1 MEVKGSASGS
11 SNRHPL
17 IGQLRPIFQELET
30 TTPQT
35 LPSTILKLE
44 YVIEEEKDALFH
56 RNSVKSYTANARVF
70 PNWLNAQLRHLFESP
85 QTQMTGVQVLRALLP
100 VEYVE
105 LNEMTKLFS
114 ELLVRCVLDTSD
126 YQTGLAAGEVWGLLL
141 NNGSSVVEGI
151 INNCLQFSL
160 ALLMRG
166 GHDEAFLHESS
177 DTRRGAGGPSP
188 MSPLSDATRRG
199 DDGNG
204 GSSADEE
211 LFPHATKLA
220 GCIFIQQL
228 VRRVPSTIAPHV
240 NNILECLRRAV
251 LDTNNLVRVS
261 AADALFH
268 TLTISYRSTDPS
280 FYSKWQNTFLEDAE
294 RSITYGSDII
304 LHGCFLAFNAV
315 LSATATREADG
326 RSVGFSSQGRKHI
339 LQLWVFVNSNLVQT
353 SHNTDVRKEILN
365 SLPLLAQYDSA
376 TFKEISVKEVRAL
389 AAVAFGETDGPDE
402 RATVFRVFAQLFTV
416 LPSLVVPLLDYMMKY
431 IEASLIPRPN
441 RDRCPEAVTCFATLS
456 GVEPNAVRPFLRHL
470 LGPLFAGTVTE
481 HFARDVAKICTAF
494 PELRS
499 TCLSKVLDATKEQ
512 LSRMRNCPRHTRVT
526 SETDHSAIVRNLNSL
541 GSLDFTGYSTL
552 QFLCDAVIR
561 YVSDPHEEVR
571 RSAID
576 LCFKLALSGCTQSPC
591 ERTDVGV
598 VVHRGREHMGLIN
611 TVIKKLVGAAVADT
625 ESDIRLYTLEHLTR
639 EYDYTLALQEIC
651 TALFPALHDHHQNR
665 IAAVRLLGRLSSR
678 NPSCILPMLRRVMV
692 QCVADI
698 RLFQVPKRQ
707 EQAAAV
713 LSAVV
718 EAAPAMVRPYISSLL
733 QDCVQRL
740 QEDNQQVPVLTALL
754 SLVGKLARYAEGD
767 DVAVVA
773 AIRPCVIRHILDSSS
788 IQKKLEAIRALGDII
803 RTTKD
808 VDVYETNPELLRV
821 LLSALHGGFKETWP
835 VRLDVLKLMGI
846 IGAVDPVRA
855 KEITR
860 HLRDNGLSSG
870 AATTP
875 TSSLQLLTSRSEE
888 AIVQNVVR
896 NVLGVLQ
903 LPSLSDDQ
911 CLCAVQVI
919 ANTLSLKEASNGCLT
934 PMYREIIQT
943 VLQQITL
950 QAKIRENL
958 LGVMTRI
965 VYLYG
970 QYIRPY
976 LDDLITTCIG
986 FIVSAE
992 RGVLVEVLCLLSEL
1006 RRSLREEFRPSLS
1019 LVLPPLIQ
1027 TVQADAAHAGE
1038 PVFAFLVEMGHLL
1051 DDYLHN
1057 AVPCVCEVAGNPAYP
1072 VPCRAAAVDA
1082 IRHFAR
1088 RLPRLVFHASRCVHC
1103 LCRVLKEMEG
1113 VPLDVVVP
1121 QQPGGAG
1128 SNGRL
1133 GSPSYPATTVAT
1145 VAGPAPSTTVDSG
1158 STSAAAA
1165 ADARTFVAVTLDA
1178 VRNVARNLGSDFEK
1192 YTPMVFPLLDAYGE
1206 DGKDVK
1212 SFVLSTLRSGGR
1224 VVAPEHSQAEDE
1236 AAAARYRVNTQQLAQ
1251 RRKTALADNFAQ
1263 LRSILVARDRETE
1276 EEWNSWLK
1284 QLAVELLRSS
1294 PSNAH
1299 GFAFALAQLHEPF
1312 ARHMLHSAFA
1322 VCYAEM
1328 EPRTKETVR
1337 SLLGVVLRSEHVP
1350 SEVLQELLNLSEYM
1364 ERLEMRFNPKEGSH
1378 STYAG
1383 LLFDLKTLMG
1393 SSERCNLYAKALHY
1407 VEIQFYEATYE
1418 YERSVMRGQAHPL
1431 LAEDWAKLL
1440 QWCEKSIYLCNLLGL
1455 RESAEG
1461 MLKYIQ
1467 HNFSFLTGKPP
1478 SELPRM
1484 MDAQLFEK
1492 LQWWSQSLRA
1502 YEKGLQAEPNKF
1514 SNMAGLMRS
1523 LDNLGDFGRLLES
1536 WKLFFPRITRKEAAE
1551 LAPYGAHA
1559 AWLLR
1564 RWDDMETITAYMTD
1578 DGYVGTTAVFY
1589 RAVLATHKRQFHG
1602 AVPIIQNCRK
1612 RLDST
1617 LSALVAE
1624 SYDRAYGLFVGIQ
1637 QLSELEEFAFVAD
1650 NPQGLNHWQ
1659 ELWEKRLAAMAYE
1672 GWPGTLADHT
1682 LVIPPSQE
1690 LDMWLRFVTLS
1701 RVHGRER
1708 TSRDILFDLLGER
1721 TIGAALEQDRLP
1733 QPTIALAAFQHV
1745 YEMQEREKAVE
1756 MLDTYLKKMEKAEAA
1771 VGATPAT
1778 AAPTASTILAT
1789 NSTNTAPAAHP
1800 GSSNSSSSS
1809 SQASLAMCH
1818 SKLASW
1824 LFTLAK
1830 KKHSLDTD
1838 YRNYIRHHL
1847 EQATSLD
1854 STNGSIWHTWARF
1867 NHDLVSHRSRGGTTT
1882 AAAAEL
1888 RREEHVNHIVAAM
1901 DGYLRSVC
1909 FSQELE
1915 DVLGFLSLW
1924 FNHASLPQVQSN
1936 AALHAQLL
1944 QVSPTVWLKV
1954 IPQIIARLHSRDS
1967 VVSESVFHLLTIV
1980 AKAHPQALL
1989 YSLNVTLNSSVQ
2001 GPDNNATEQLE
2012 RKQAAQ
2018 RLLGRI
2024 KEMHQQGRAMVRD
2037 AALVCQELVR
2047 CAVLWTELWF
2057 DELERAWFQWGRD
2070 KNAHNVFQSLQPLL
2084 EQLSHPDTL
2093 AESHFVAE
2101 FGELLSGACEYV
2113 EKAASTGNNVYME
2126 EAWNRFKT
2134 AVKRMDDQISGMT
2147 SLALQLV
2154 SPRLTQSGK
2163 DLSLVV
2169 PGQYSESGVYPCI
2182 ASFQNTLKVMN
2193 SKQHPRR
2200 LYVNGTDGVLYK
2212 FLLKGHEDL
2221 RLDERVMQLLAF
2233 VNTLLEKHSA
2243 IQRRD
2248 CMIQV
2253 FSVTPLSENA
2263 GLVGWVDNCDTLHQL
2278 IKDYRVHSKYLSIEV
2293 NLMLSFNVDLDRLQ
2307 VIQHVEPFE
2316 FALEQTEG
2324 TDLANSLWMR
2334 APSAESWLDR
2344 RTTYV
2349 CSLATMSMV
2358 GHILGLGDR
2367 HPSNL
2372 MVHSFSGRV
2381 VHIDFGDCFDVAQNR
2396 SAFPEKVPFRLTRML
2411 VKAMEMGGIDGL
2423 FRHGCITVMG
2433 VLREEGSSILALL
2446 EAFVHDPLVSWWRD
2460 ESEDGATATVT
2471 TSVAPSSSMVSADT
2485 AVPAGGHFS
2494 QRAAYAAI
2502 GESFHKSR
2510 NAFASRTPM
2519 SRPFVSRG
2527 GGGGGGRSLRAPQ
2540 ASAASSVPA
2549 AAQASTSVKSSAMVS
2564 NISANQSSEAKR
2576 VVSRIREKLEGRE
2589 FANRRATLGGTT
2601 HTTAGLD
2608 ASKVDGLE
2616 EDLLSVAESDV
2627 VVPVGNAD
2635 DGLSVQ
2641 AQVSRLILEAT
2652 SNENLCVHFQG
2663 WCPFW

>member
-1 MEVKGSASGS
+1 MMMDIKGGVGSSSSGGSGGDASGG
-11 SNRHPL
+11 RHPL
-17 IGQLRPIFQELET
+17 IGQLRPIFHELAAS
-30 TTPQT
+30 TPQT
-35 LPSTILKLE
+35 LPSIILKLE

-56 RNSVKSYTANARVF
+56 RNSIKTYTANARIF
-70 PNWLNAQLRHLFESP
+70 PNWLNEQLRYLFERP
-85 QTQMTGVQVLRALLP
+85 QTHMAGVQVLRALLS

-114 ELLVRCVLDTSD
+114 ELLVRCVLETKD
-126 YQTGLAAGEVWGLLL
+126 YKTGMQAGEVWGLLL

-160 ALLMRG
+160 ALLTRS
-166 GHDEAFLHESS
+166 GHDEAFLNEDASVYGSRGVLDRVSASPAVEAAQQS
-177 DTRRGAGGPSP
+177 DGGA
-188 MSPLSDATRRG
+188 LI
-199 DDGNG
+199 
-204 GSSADEE
+204 EE
-211 LFPHATKLA
+211 GLFPDATKLS
-220 GCIFIQQL
+220 GCVFIQQL
-228 VRRVPSTIAPHV
+228 VRRVPSTVAPHV
-240 NNILECLRRAV
+240 NSILECLRRAI
-251 LDTNNLVRVS
+251 LDSNKLMRMS
-261 AADALFH
+261 GGDALFH
-268 TLTISYRSTDPS
+268 TLAISYRSTDPN
-280 FYSKWQNTFLEDAE
+280 FYRRWQNTFLDDAE
-294 RSITYGSDII
+294 RSIHYGSDTV
-304 LHGCFLAFNAV
+304 LHGCLLAFNAV
-315 LSATATREADG
+315 LSATASREAEG
-326 RSVGFSSQGRKHI
+326 RSAGFSSEGRRHI
-339 LQLWVFVNSNLVQT
+339 LQCWAFVNDNLVST
-353 SHNTDVRKEILN
+353 SHNSDVRSEVLTA
-365 SLPLLAQYDSA
+365 LPLLAQYDSV
-376 TFKEISVKEVRAL
+376 TFKEISVQRVRAL
-389 AAVAFGETDGPDE
+389 AAVAFEGVDGVDE
-402 RATVFRVFAQLFTV
+402 RAAVFKMLARLFTV
-416 LPSLVVPLLDYMMKY
+416 LPSLVVPFLDFMMKY
-431 IEASLIPRPN
+431 IEASLTARPQ

-456 GVEPNAVRPFLRHL
+456 GIEPNAVRPFLRHL
-470 LGPLFAGTVTE
+470 LGPLFAGSVTE
-481 HFARDVAKICTAF
+481 HFARDVAKICTTF

-499 TCLSKVLDATKEQ
+499 TCLSKVLESTKAQ
-512 LSRMRNCPRHTRVT
+512 LLRMRNRPRHARAAG
-526 SETDHSAIVRNLNSL
+526 ETDHGAIVGNLNSL

-552 QFLCDAVIR
+552 QFLCDAVVR

-576 LCFKLALSGCTQSPC
+576 LCFKLALSGCSCQSPC

-598 VVHRGREHMGLIN
+598 VIHRGREHMSLVN
-611 TVIKKLVGAAVADT
+611 TVLRKLVSAAVADT
-625 ESDIRLYTLEHLTR
+625 ESDIRLHTLERLGT
-639 EYDYTLALQEIC
+639 EFDYSLALQDIC

-678 NPSCILPMLRRVMV
+678 NPSYILPMLRRVMV

-698 RLFQVPKRQ
+698 QLFHSPKRQ
-707 EQAAAV
+707 EQAATV

-718 EAAPAMVRPYISSLL
+718 ESAPAMARPYISSLL
-733 QDCVQRL
+733 QDCVVRL
-740 QEDNQQVPVLTALL
+740 QEEEKPVPVVTALL
-754 SLVGKLARYAEGD
+754 SLAGKLARYAEGD

-788 IQKKLEAIRALGDII
+788 IQKKIEAIRALGDII

-860 HLRDNGLSSG
+860 HLRDGGLSSSG
-870 AATTP
+870 TAAP
-875 TSSLQLLTSRSEE
+875 ALLPLSASRTEE
-888 AIVQNVVR
+888 AVAQSVVT

-903 LPSLSDDQ
+903 LPTLSDDQ

-919 ANTLSLKEASNGCLT
+919 ASALSLKEAASGCLT
-934 PMYREIIQT
+934 PMYREILQA
-943 VLQQITL
+943 VLQQVTL

-970 QYIRPY
+970 QHIRPH
-976 LDDLITTCIG
+976 LDELITTCIG
-986 FIVSAE
+986 LLPSAD
-992 RGVLVEVLCLLSEL
+992 RAVLVEILCLLSEM
-1006 RRSLREEFRPSLS
+1006 RRSLREEFRPSLA
-1019 LVLPPLIQ
+1019 LVLPPLIH
-1027 TVQADAAHAGE
+1027 TVQTDAAHAGE

-1051 DDYLHN
+1051 DGYLHN
-1057 AVPCVCEVAGNPAYP
+1057 VVPCVCEVASNPVYP
-1072 VPCRAAAVDA
+1072 VACRAAAVDA

-1088 RLPRLVFHASRCVHC
+1088 RLPRLVFQASRCVHC
-1103 LCRVLKEMEG
+1103 LCRVLRELESH
-1113 VPLDVVVP
+1113 PL
-1121 QQPGGAG
+1121 
-1128 SNGRL
+1128 L
-1133 GSPSYPATTVAT
+1133 F
-1145 VAGPAPSTTVDSG
+1145 APSLPPPGTPAEAMQRRPAAPE
-1158 STSAAAA
+1158 AAAA
-1165 ADARTFVAVTLDA
+1165 VAAGATTTAAGTTAAADVRTFVAVALDA
-1178 VRNVARNLGSDFEK
+1178 VRNVSRNLGSDFEK
-1192 YTPMVFPLLDAYGE
+1192 YTPLVFPLLDAYGE
-1206 DGKDVK
+1206 DGQEAKA
-1212 SFVLSTLRSGGR
+1212 FVLSALRTSGR
-1224 VVAPEHSQAEDE
+1224 VVAPENGQAQEEE
-1236 AAAARYRVNTQQLAQ
+1236 AAARHRVSTQQLVQ
-1251 RRKTALADNFAQ
+1251 RRRVALEDNFAQ
-1263 LRSILVARDRETE
+1263 LRGILVARDRETE
-1276 EEWNSWLK
+1276 EEWNAWLK

-1328 EPRTKETVR
+1328 EPRTKEAVR
-1337 SLLGVVLRSEHVP
+1337 ALLGNVLRSDRVP

-1378 STYAG
+1378 SAYAG

-1407 VEIQFYEATYE
+1407 VEIQFYEATHE
-1418 YERSVMRGQAHPL
+1418 YERSVMRGQVHPL
-1431 LAEDWAKLL
+1431 PPEDWSRLL

-1467 HNFSFLTGKPP
+1467 RNFSFLTGKPP

-1502 YEKGLQAEPNKF
+1502 YEQGLQAEPNKF
-1514 SNMAGLMRS
+1514 SNMSGLMRS
-1523 LDNLGDFGRLLES
+1523 LDNLGDYGRLLES
-1536 WKLFFPRITRKEAAE
+1536 WKLFHPRITRKEAAE

-1564 RWDDMETITAYMTD
+1564 CWDDMEKITAYMSD

-1589 RAVLATHKRQFHG
+1589 RAVLATHKRQFHD
-1602 AVPIIQNCRK
+1602 AVPVIQNCRK

-1659 ELWEKRLAAMAYE
+1659 ELWEKRLGAMAYE

-1682 LVIPPSQE
+1682 LVIPLSQE
-1690 LDMWLRFVTLS
+1690 LEMWLRFVSLS
-1701 RVHGRER
+1701 RVHGRDR
-1708 TSRDILFDLLGER
+1708 TSRDILFELLGKQ
-1721 TIGAALEQDRLP
+1721 TIGAALEQPRLP
-1733 QPTIALAAFQHV
+1733 QPLIALAACQHFYDV
-1745 YEMQEREKAVE
+1745 QERERAVE
-1756 MLDTYLKKMEKAEAA
+1756 LLETYLSKVDAIAA
-1771 VGATPAT
+1771 
-1778 AAPTASTILAT
+1778 ASQ
-1789 NSTNTAPAAHP
+1789 PC
-1800 GSSNSSSSS
+1800 SSST
-1809 SQASLAMCH
+1809 QGSLAKCH
-1818 SKLASW
+1818 AKLASW
-1824 LFTLAK
+1824 LFTVAK
-1830 KKHSLDTD
+1830 KRRRSVDAHQHDH
-1838 YRNYIRHHL
+1838 IRHHL
-1847 EQATSLD
+1847 ERATSLD
-1854 STNGSIWHTWARF
+1854 STNGAIWHTWARF
-1867 NHDLVSHRSRGGTTT
+1867 NHDLVTHRSR
-1882 AAAAEL
+1882 AAAGDV
-1888 RREEHVNHIVAAM
+1888 RRDEHVNHIVAAM
-1901 DGYLRSVC
+1901 DGYVRSVC

-1924 FNHASLPQVQSN
+1924 FIHAALPQVQNN
-1936 AALHAQLL
+1936 AALQAEIL

-1954 IPQIIARLHSRDS
+1954 IPQIIARLHSRDA
-1967 VVSESVFHLLTIV
+1967 VVSESVFQLLAIV

-1989 YSLNVTLNSSVQ
+1989 YSLNVTLNSSAQ
-2001 GPDNNATEQLE
+2001 GPESNTTEQQE

-2024 KEMHQQGRAMVRD
+2024 KEMHHHGRTMVKD

-2057 DELERAWFQWGRD
+2057 DELERAWFQWGRE
-2070 KNAHNVFQSLQPLL
+2070 KNAHAVYLALQPLL

-2093 AESHFVAE
+2093 AESHFAAE

-2113 EKAASTGNNVYME
+2113 EKAASTGNHVYME

-2134 AVKRMDDQISGMT
+2134 AVKRMDEQVNGMA

-2169 PGQYSESGVYPCI
+2169 PGQYNESGTYPRI
-2182 ASFQNTLKVMN
+2182 ASFQSTLKVMN

-2200 LYVNGTDGVLYK
+2200 LYMTGTDGVLYK

-2263 GLVGWVDNCDTLHQL
+2263 GLVGWVDHCDTLHQL
-2278 IKDYRVHSKYLSIEV
+2278 IKDYRVHSKYLSIEM

-2411 VKAMEMGGIDGL
+2411 VKAMEMGGIDGV

-2460 ESEDGATATVT
+2460 ESEDGVTASATAET
-2471 TSVAPSSSMVSADT
+2471 APGSSMRSTGTT
-2485 AVPAGGHFS
+2485 APPAGQYS
-2494 QRAAYAAI
+2494 QRAAYAAL
-2502 GESFHKSR
+2502 GESFQKSR
-2510 NAFASRTPM
+2510 TAFAPHTPASR
-2519 SRPFVSRG
+2519 SRSLVQR
-2527 GGGGGGRSLRAPQ
+2527 GRSLHAPP
-2540 ASAASSVPA
+2540 ASLASSTVVRPPLV
-2549 AAQASTSVKSSAMVS
+2549 ASNRSSDMMS
-2564 NISANQSSEAKR
+2564 NISVNHTSEAKK
-2576 VVSRIREKLEGRE
+2576 VVNRIREKLEGRE
-2589 FANRRATLGGTT
+2589 FAGWQTQANASAPATVPGVAAVA
-2601 HTTAGLD
+2601 AGQP
-2608 ASKVDGLE
+2608 E
-2616 EDLLSVAESDV
+2616 EDAMASSRFDTAAAGA
-2627 VVPVGNAD
+2627 VPMASGE

-2641 AQVSRLILEAT
+2641 AQVTRLITEAT

>member
-1 MEVKGSASGS
+1 MDVKGSANGS

-30 TTPQT
+30 ATPQT
-35 LPSTILKLE
+35 LSSTILKLE

-56 RNSVKSYTANARVF
+56 RNSIKSYTANSRVF
-70 PNWLNAQLRHLFESP
+70 PNWLNAQLFHLFENS

-114 ELLVRCVLDTSD
+114 ELLVRCVLETSD

-151 INNCLQFSL
+151 ISNCLQFSL

-166 GHDEAFLHESS
+166 GHDEGFLNELAADS
-177 DTRRGAGGPSP
+177 RRTDSAGDRPET
-188 MSPLSDATRRG
+188 A
-199 DDGNG
+199 
-204 GSSADEE
+204 SSALPDTDPARRDDVSYVTDEE

-228 VRRVPSTIAPHV
+228 VRRVPSTIVPHV
-240 NNILECLRRAV
+240 NSILECLRRAV
-251 LDTNNLVRVS
+251 LDTNKLVRVS
-261 AADALFH
+261 AGDALFH
-268 TLTISYRSTDPS
+268 TLVISYRSTDPS
-280 FYSKWQNTFLEDAE
+280 LYNKWQTIFLEDAE
-294 RSITYGSDII
+294 RSTVYGSDIA
-304 LHGCFLAFNAV
+304 LHGCLLAFNAV
-315 LSATATREADG
+315 LSATSSREEDG
-326 RSVGFSSQGRKHI
+326 RSVGFSSQGRAHI
-339 LQLWVFVNSNLVQT
+339 LQLWTFVNNNLVHT
-353 SHNTDVRKEILN
+353 SHNTDARKEILN
-365 SLPLLAQYDSA
+365 SLPLLAQYDST

-389 AAVAFGETDGPDE
+389 AAVVFGETDGPDE
-402 RATVFRVFAQLFTV
+402 RATVFLVFAQLFTV
-416 LPSLVVPLLDYMMKY
+416 LPSLVVPFLDYMMKY
-431 IEASLIPRPN
+431 IEASLTPRPN

-470 LGPLFAGTVTE
+470 LGPLFAGSVTE

-499 TCLSKVLDATKEQ
+499 TCLSRVLEATKEQ
-512 LSRMRNCPRHTRVT
+512 LFRMRSRPRCTRAT
-526 SETDHSAIVRNLNSL
+526 GETDHSAIVRNLSSL

-598 VVHRGREHMGLIN
+598 VIHRGREHMGLIN
-611 TVIKKLVGAAVADT
+611 TVIKKLVSAAVADT
-625 ESDIRLYTLEHLTR
+625 ESDIRLHTLEHFTK

-651 TALFPALHDHHQNR
+651 TALFPALHDNHQNR

-692 QCVADI
+692 QCIADI
-698 RLFQVPKRQ
+698 RLFQVPKRR

-740 QEDNQQVPVLTALL
+740 QEENQQVPVLTALL

-860 HLRDNGLSSG
+860 HLRDSGLSSG
-870 AATTP
+870 ATAARA
-875 TSSLQLLTSRSEE
+875 SLQLLSSRGEE
-888 AIVQNVVR
+888 AIVQNVVK
-896 NVLGVLQ
+896 NVLTVLQ

-976 LDDLITTCIG
+976 LDELIATCIS
-986 FIVSAE
+986 FLMSTE

-1027 TVQADAAHAGE
+1027 AVQADAAHAGE

-1057 AVPCVCEVAGNPAYP
+1057 AVPCVCEVASNPAYP
-1072 VPCRAAAVDA
+1072 MPCRAAAVDA

-1103 LCRVLKEMEG
+1103 LCRVLKEMED
-1113 VPLDVVVP
+1113 VALDVP
-1121 QQPGGAG
+1121 QQPVTGPSGRIG
-1128 SNGRL
+1128 SGT
-1133 GSPSYPATTVAT
+1133 GSSHPSYPN
-1145 VAGPAPSTTVDSG
+1145 
-1158 STSAAAA
+1158 AAAMA
-1165 ADARTFVAVTLDA
+1165 GASFAIDFNSANAAVVADARTFVAVALDA

-1192 YTPMVFPLLDAYGE
+1192 YTSMVFPLLDAYGE

-1224 VVAPEHSQAEDE
+1224 VVAPDNSQAEE
-1236 AAAARYRVNTQQLAQ
+1236 EEAAARYRVNTQQLAQ
-1251 RRKTALADNFAQ
+1251 RRKAALADNFAQ

-1276 EEWNSWLK
+1276 EEWSLWLK

-1312 ARHMLHSAFA
+1312 ARNMLHSAFA

-1328 EPRTKETVR
+1328 EPRTKEVVR
-1337 SLLGVVLRSEHVP
+1337 SLLGVVLRSERVP

-1378 STYAG
+1378 SAYAG

-1418 YERSVMRGQAHPL
+1418 YERSVMRGQVHPL
-1431 LAEDWAKLL
+1431 PPEDWMKLL
-1440 QWCEKSIYLCNLLGL
+1440 QLCEKSIYLCNLLGL

-1467 HNFSFLTGKPP
+1467 HNFSFLTSKPP

-1523 LDNLGDFGRLLES
+1523 LDNLGDYGRLLES
-1536 WKLFFPRITRKEAAE
+1536 WKLFFPRINRKEASE

-1564 RWDDMETITAYMTD
+1564 RWDDMETITAYMSD
-1578 DGYVGTTAVFY
+1578 DGYVGTTAIFY

-1602 AVPIIQNCRK
+1602 AVPIIQTCRK

-1637 QLSELEEFAFVAD
+1637 QLSELEEFAFVAN

-1708 TSRDILFDLLGER
+1708 TSRDILFDLLGEQ
-1721 TIGAALEQDRLP
+1721 TIGAALEQDKLP
-1733 QPTIALAAFQHV
+1733 QPTIALAAFQHM

-1756 MLDTYLKKMEKAEAA
+1756 MLDTYLKKMERVSAA
-1771 VGATPAT
+1771 VASSATSPVR
-1778 AAPTASTILAT
+1778 P
-1789 NSTNTAPAAHP
+1789 H
-1800 GSSNSSSSS
+1800 S

-1830 KKHSLDTD
+1830 KRHNLDTD

-1867 NHDLVSHRSRGGTTT
+1867 NHDLVSHRWRTT
-1882 AAAAEL
+1882 AAAADL
-1888 RREEHVNHIVAAM
+1888 RREEHVSHIVAAM
-1901 DGYLRSVC
+1901 DGYVRSVC

-1924 FNHASLPQVQSN
+1924 FSHASLQQVQSN
-1936 AALHAQLL
+1936 TALHAQIL

-2001 GPDNNATEQLE
+2001 GPDNNTTEQME

-2024 KEMHQQGRAMVRD
+2024 KEMHHQGRAMVKD

-2047 CAVLWTELWF
+2047 CAMLWTELWF

-2101 FGELLSGACEYV
+2101 FGELLSGTCEYV
-2113 EKAASTGNNVYME
+2113 EKAATTGNNVYME

-2134 AVKRMDDQISGMT
+2134 AVKRMDEQISGMA

-2163 DLSLVV
+2163 ELSLVV
-2169 PGQYSESGVYPCI
+2169 PGQYSESGAYPCI

-2200 LYVNGTDGVLYK
+2200 LYINGTDGVLYK

-2344 RTTYV
+2344 RITFV

-2460 ESEDGATATVT
+2460 ESEDGATATVKV
-2471 TSVAPSSSMVSADT
+2471 SIPPSSSMVSTGT
-2485 AVPAGGHFS
+2485 AAPAGGHYS
-2494 QRAAYAAI
+2494 QCSAYAAI
-2502 GESFHKSR
+2502 GGSFHKSR
-2510 NAFASRTPM
+2510 SAFASRTP
-2519 SRPFVSRG
+2519 VSRQYRSRG
-2527 GGGGGGRSLRAPQ
+2527 SRSLRAPP
-2540 ASAASSVPA
+2540 ASVALSTPA
-2549 AAQASTSVKSSAMVS
+2549 AIQAGASVKSSDAVS
-2564 NISANQSSEAKR
+2564 NMSVKQSSEAKK
-2576 VVSRIREKLEGRE
+2576 VVNRIREKLEGRE
-2589 FANRRATLGGTT
+2589 FASRQAMLGRTTRAIGG
-2601 HTTAGLD
+2601 GLD
-2608 ASKVDGLE
+2608 STKEDALE
-2616 EDLLSVAESDV
+2616 EDLLSVAESDAA
-2627 VVPVGNAD
+2627 VPAGSVD

>member
-1 MEVKGSASGS
+1 MEVKAGANGS

-17 IGQLRPIFQELET
+17 IGQLRPIFQELEVA
-30 TTPQT
+30 TPQT
-35 LPSTILKLE
+35 LSSTILKLE

-56 RNSVKSYTANARVF
+56 RNSIKSYTANARVF
-70 PNWLNAQLRHLFESP
+70 PNWLNAQLRRLFENQ

-114 ELLVRCVLDTSD
+114 ELLVRCVLETND
-126 YQTGLAAGEVWGLLL
+126 YQTGLVAGEVWGLLL
-141 NNGSSVVEGI
+141 NNGTSVVEGI
-151 INNCLQFSL
+151 ITNCLQFSL
-160 ALLMRG
+160 ALLMRS
-166 GHDEAFLHESS
+166 GHDEAFLREGAEP
-177 DTRRGAGGPSP
+177 RRSGAGPSGASP
-188 MSPLSDATRRG
+188 SSPLSDGDGSAT
-199 DDGNG
+199 DD
-204 GSSADEE
+204 E

-220 GCIFIQQL
+220 GCVFIQQL
-228 VRRVPSTIAPHV
+228 VRRVPSTVAPHV
-240 NNILECLRRAV
+240 NNILECLRRAI
-251 LDTNNLVRVS
+251 LDTNKLVRVS
-261 AADALFH
+261 AGDALFH
-268 TLTISYRSTDPS
+268 TLAISYRSTDPS
-280 FYSKWQNTFLEDAE
+280 FYSTWQNTFLEDAA
-294 RSITYGSDII
+294 RSVTYGSDVV
-304 LHGCFLAFNAV
+304 LHGCLLAFNAV
-315 LSATATREADG
+315 LSATAVRETDG
-326 RSVGFSSQGRKHI
+326 RSVGFSSHGRKHI
-339 LQLWVFVNSNLVQT
+339 LQLWGFVNSNLVRTQH
-353 SHNTDVRKEILN
+353 SSDVRKETLN

-389 AAVAFGETDGPDE
+389 AASAFGATNGPDE
-402 RATVFRVFAQLFTV
+402 RANVFRVFAQLFTV
-416 LPSLVVPLLDYMMKY
+416 LPSLVVPFLDYMMRY
-431 IEASLIPRPN
+431 IEASLTPRPN

-456 GVEPNAVRPFLRHL
+456 GVEPSAVRPFLRHL
-470 LGPLFAGTVTE
+470 LGPLFAGSVTE
-481 HFARDVAKICTAF
+481 DFARDVAKICTAF

-499 TCLSKVLDATKEQ
+499 TCLSKVLEATKEQ
-512 LSRMRNCPRHTRVT
+512 LSRMRNRPRHARAS

-576 LCFKLALSGCTQSPC
+576 LCFKLALSGCSQSPC
-591 ERTDVGV
+591 EHTDVGV
-598 VVHRGREHMGLIN
+598 VIHRGREHMGLIN
-611 TVIKKLVGAAVADT
+611 TVIKKLVSAAVADT
-625 ESDIRLYTLEHLTR
+625 ESDIRLHTLEHLTR

-678 NPSCILPMLRRVMV
+678 NPACILPMLRRVMV

-718 EAAPAMVRPYISSLL
+718 EDAPVMVRPYVSSLL
-733 QDCVQRL
+733 HDCVQRL

-860 HLRDNGLSSG
+860 NLRDSGLSSSVSAT
-870 AATTP
+870 AAP
-875 TSSLQLLTSRSEE
+875 SSPQLSSSRGEE

-934 PMYREIIQT
+934 PLYREIIQT

-976 LDDLITTCIG
+976 LDELITTCIG
-986 FIVSAE
+986 LLVSAE

-1019 LVLPPLIQ
+1019 LVLPSLIQ

-1057 AVPCVCEVAGNPAYP
+1057 VVPCVCEVAGNPANP
-1072 VPCRAAAVDA
+1072 VPCRAAAADA
-1082 IRHFAR
+1082 LRHFAR

-1113 VPLDVVVP
+1113 VALEVPPPLPHHQQQSSGLTP
-1121 QQPGGAG
+1121 QQQQQLSAAGQSGRMGSAGAPSGSSAADGGGA
-1128 SNGRL
+1128 N
-1133 GSPSYPATTVAT
+1133 A
-1145 VAGPAPSTTVDSG
+1145 
-1158 STSAAAA
+1158 AAAA
-1165 ADARTFVAVTLDA
+1165 ADVRTFVAVTLDA

-1192 YTPMVFPLLDAYGE
+1192 YTPMVFPLLDLYGE
-1206 DGKDVK
+1206 DGKEVK
-1212 SFVLSTLRSGGR
+1212 SFMLTTLRSGGR
-1224 VVAPEHSQAEDE
+1224 VVAPENALAGDE
-1236 AAAARYRVNTQQLAQ
+1236 EAAARYRVNTQQLAQ
-1251 RRKTALADNFAQ
+1251 RRKTVLADNFAQ
-1263 LRSILVARDRETE
+1263 LRSVLVARDRETE
-1276 EEWNSWLK
+1276 EEWNAWLK

-1294 PSNAH
+1294 PSHAH

-1328 EPRTKETVR
+1328 ETRTKEAVR
-1337 SLLGVVLRSEHVP
+1337 SLLGVVLRSDRVP

-1393 SSERCNLYAKALHY
+1393 SSERCNLYVKALHY

-1418 YERSVMRGQAHPL
+1418 YERSVMRGQVQPL
-1431 LAEDWAKLL
+1431 PAEEWTRLL

-1467 HNFSFLTGKPP
+1467 HNFSFLTGKPQ

-1484 MDAQLFEK
+1484 MDAQLLEK

-1502 YEKGLQAEPNKF
+1502 YEKGLHSEPNRF

-1523 LDNLGDFGRLLES
+1523 LDNLGDYGRLLES
-1536 WKLFFPRITRKEAAE
+1536 WKLFFPRISRKEAAE

-1602 AVPIIQNCRK
+1602 AVPVIQNCRK

-1682 LVIPPSQE
+1682 LVIPPSRE

-1708 TSRDILFDLLGER
+1708 TSRDILFDLLGEQ
-1721 TIGAALEQDRLP
+1721 TIGTALEQGKLP
-1733 QPTIALAAFQHV
+1733 QPTIALAAFQHM

-1756 MLDTYLKKMEKAEAA
+1756 MLDLYLKKVEGTTEATVA
-1771 VGATPAT
+1771 IAT
-1778 AAPTASTILAT
+1778 AN
-1789 NSTNTAPAAHP
+1789 NSP
-1800 GSSNSSSSS
+1800 GSSTASAARPDS

-1824 LFTLAK
+1824 LFTQTK
-1830 KKHSLDTD
+1830 KKHNFDSK
-1838 YRNYIRHHL
+1838 YRDYIRLHL
-1847 EQATSLD
+1847 ERATSLD

-1867 NHDLVSHRSRGGTTT
+1867 NHDLVSHRSRTTT
-1882 AAAAEL
+1882 TTNANTTTGAATTDL
-1888 RREEHVNHIVAAM
+1888 RLEEHVNHIVAAM
-1901 DGYLRSVC
+1901 DGYVRSVC

-1924 FNHASLPQVQSN
+1924 FTHASLPQVQAN
-1936 AALHAQLL
+1936 AALHAQIL

-1967 VVSESVFHLLTIV
+1967 VVSESVFHLLAVV

-2001 GPDNNATEQLE
+2001 GPESNTTEQLE

-2024 KEMHQQGRAMVRD
+2024 KEMHHQGRTMVKD
-2037 AALVCQELVR
+2037 ATLVCQELVR

-2070 KNAHNVFQSLQPLL
+2070 KSAHSVYQSLQPLL
-2084 EQLSHPDTL
+2084 AKLSHPDTL
-2093 AESHFVAE
+2093 AESHFAAE

-2113 EKAASTGNNVYME
+2113 EKAASSGNNVYME

-2134 AVKRMDDQISGMT
+2134 AVKRMDEQISGMA

-2169 PGQYSESGVYPCI
+2169 PGQYSESGSYPCI
-2182 ASFQNTLKVMN
+2182 ASFMNTLKVLN

-2200 LYVNGTDGVLYK
+2200 LYMNGTDGVLYK

-2263 GLVGWVDNCDTLHQL
+2263 GLMGWVDHCDTLHQL

-2372 MVHSFSGRV
+2372 MIHSFSGRV

-2460 ESEDGATATVT
+2460 ESEDGATATEA
-2471 TSVAPSSSMVSADT
+2471 TSVAPGSSMVST
-2485 AVPAGGHFS
+2485 ATAAPGGGHAS
-2494 QRAAYAAI
+2494 QRAAYTAI

-2510 NAFASRTPM
+2510 SAFASRTP
-2519 SRPFVSRG
+2519 VSRRFPTA
-2527 GGGGGGRSLRAPQ
+2527 GRSFRAPPT
-2540 ASAASSVPA
+2540 SVASSVPRAATA
-2549 AAQASTSVKSSAMVS
+2549 AAAAPGVSMKSSDMAS
-2564 NISANQSSEAKR
+2564 NISVNQTSEAKK
-2576 VVSRIREKLEGRE
+2576 VVNRIREKLEGRE
-2589 FANRRATLGGTT
+2589 FASRHATLGGAV
-2601 HTTAGLD
+2601 HAASGHD
-2608 ASKVDGLE
+2608 AVKDDGLE
-2616 EDLLSVAESDV
+2616 EDMRSVGESDV
-2627 VVPVGNAD
+2627 AVPAGSPD

-2641 AQVSRLILEAT
+2641 AQVARLILEAT

>member
-1 MEVKGSASGS
+1 MEMKGSANGS

-17 IGQLRPIFQELET
+17 IGQLRPIFQELDT
-30 TTPQT
+30 ATPQT

-56 RNSVKSYTANARVF
+56 RNSIKSYTANARVF
-70 PNWLNAQLRHLFESP
+70 PNWLNSQLRHLFENP

-114 ELLVRCVLDTSD
+114 ELLVRCVLETSD
-126 YQTGLAAGEVWGLLL
+126 YQTGVAAGEVWGLLL

-151 INNCLQFSL
+151 INNCLHFSL
-160 ALLMRG
+160 ELLMRG
-166 GHDEAFLHESS
+166 GHDEAFLNEPADPQRSAS
-177 DTRRGAGGPSP
+177 GSGDRPSGPSP
-188 MSPLSDATRRG
+188 GSLLSDAARREE
-199 DDGNG
+199 DGV
-204 GSSADEE
+204 ATDEE

-220 GCIFIQQL
+220 GCLFIQQL

-240 NNILECLRRAV
+240 NNILECLRRAL
-251 LDTNNLVRVS
+251 LDTNRLVRVS
-261 AADALFH
+261 AGDALFH
-268 TLTISYRSTDPS
+268 TLTISYRSTDQS
-280 FYSKWQNTFLEDAE
+280 FYGKWQNTFLEDAE
-294 RSITYGSDII
+294 RSITYGSDVI
-304 LHGCFLAFNAV
+304 LHGCLLAFNAV
-315 LSATATREADG
+315 LSATATHESDG
-326 RSVGFSSQGRKHI
+326 RAIGFSSQGRKHI
-339 LQLWVFVNSNLVQT
+339 LQLWAFVNRNLVKT
-353 SHNTDVRKEILN
+353 PHEGDVRKEVLN
-365 SLPLLAQYDSA
+365 SLPLLAQYDGA
-376 TFKEISVKEVRAL
+376 TFNDISVKEVRAL
-389 AAVAFGETDGPDE
+389 AAAAFGETDGPDE
-402 RATVFRVFAQLFTV
+402 RAVVFRVFAQLFKV
-416 LPSLVVPLLDYMMKY
+416 LPSLVVPFLDYMMKY
-431 IEASLIPRPN
+431 IEASLTPRLN
-441 RDRCPEAVTCFATLS
+441 RDRCPAAVTCFATLS
-456 GVEPNAVRPFLRHL
+456 GVEPKAVRPFLRHL

-481 HFARDVAKICTAF
+481 DFARDVAKICTAF

-512 LSRMRNCPRHTRVT
+512 LSRMRNRPRHTRVS
-526 SETDHSAIVRNLNSL
+526 SETDHGAIVRNLNSL

-552 QFLCDAVIR
+552 QFLCDAVVR

-576 LCFKLALSGCTQSPC
+576 LCFKLALSGCSQSPC

-598 VVHRGREHMGLIN
+598 VIHRGREHMRLVN
-611 TVIKKLVGAAVADT
+611 TVVRKLVSAAVADT
-625 ESDIRLYTLEHLTR
+625 ESDIRLHTLEHLTP
-639 EYDYTLALQEIC
+639 EYDYTLALQDIC

-692 QCVADI
+692 QCIADI

-821 LLSALHGGFKETWP
+821 LLAALHGGFKETWP

-860 HLRDNGLSSG
+860 SLRDSGLSSG
-870 AATTP
+870 AAGGAP
-875 TSSLQLLTSRSEE
+875 ASLQLLSSRGEE
-888 AIVQNVVR
+888 AIAQNVVK
-896 NVLGVLQ
+896 NVLSVLQ

-919 ANTLSLKEASNGCLT
+919 ANTLSLKEVSNGCLT

-958 LGVMTRI
+958 LGVTTRI
-965 VYLYG
+965 VHLYG

-976 LDDLITTCIG
+976 LDDLIATCISLL
-986 FIVSAE
+986 VSAE
-992 RGVLVEVLCLLSEL
+992 RGVLVEVLCLLSEM

-1027 TVQADAAHAGE
+1027 TVQADAAHASG
-1038 PVFAFLVEMGHLL
+1038 PIFAFLVEMGHLL

-1057 AVPCVCEVAGNPAYP
+1057 IVPCVCEVASNPACP
-1072 VPCRAAAVDA
+1072 LPCRAAAVDA

-1113 VPLDVVVP
+1113 VSLDVPQLPPAGVP
-1121 QQPGGAG
+1121 SGRTG
-1128 SNGRL
+1128 SANG
-1133 GSPSYPATTVAT
+1133 VAS
-1145 VAGPAPSTTVDSG
+1145 AGPSTSPVTEITNANG
-1158 STSAAAA
+1158 SSSAAAA

-1178 VRNVARNLGSDFEK
+1178 VRNISRNLGSDFEK

-1206 DGKDVK
+1206 DGRDVR

-1224 VVAPEHSQAEDE
+1224 VVAPENSQAEDE
-1236 AAAARYRVNTQQLAQ
+1236 EAAARYRVNTLQLAQ
-1251 RRKTALADNFAQ
+1251 RRKAAMADNFAQ
-1263 LRSILVARDRETE
+1263 LRSILAARDRETE
-1276 EEWNSWLK
+1276 EEWNLWLK

-1299 GFAFALAQLHEPF
+1299 GFAFTLAQLHEPF

-1328 EPRTKETVR
+1328 EPRTKEAVR
-1337 SLLGVVLRSEHVP
+1337 SLLGVVLRSERVP

-1383 LLFDLKTLMG
+1383 LLFELNTLMG

-1431 LAEDWAKLL
+1431 PPEDWMKLL

-1502 YEKGLQAEPNKF
+1502 YEKGLQSEPNKF

-1523 LDNLGDFGRLLES
+1523 LDNLGDYGRLLES
-1536 WKLFFPRITRKEAAE
+1536 WKLFSPRIARKEASE

-1564 RWDDMETITAYMTD
+1564 RWDDMEAITAYMTD

-1589 RAVLATHKRQFHG
+1589 RAVLATHKRQFHS

-1701 RVHGRER
+1701 RLHGRER
-1708 TSRDILFDLLGER
+1708 TSRDILFDLLGEQ
-1721 TIGAALEQDRLP
+1721 TIGAALEGDKLP
-1733 QPTIALAAFQHV
+1733 QPTIALAAFQHM

-1756 MLDTYLKKMEKAEAA
+1756 MLDTYLKKIEKAGAA
-1771 VGATPAT
+1771 A
-1778 AAPTASTILAT
+1778 AAPLS
-1789 NSTNTAPAAHP
+1789 NMAAHLSPALPDAHHP
-1800 GSSNSSSSS
+1800 GGNR
-1809 SQASLAMCH
+1809 ASLAMCH

-1830 KKHSLDTD
+1830 KKHNLDTD
-1838 YRNYIRHHL
+1838 CRNYIRHHL
-1847 EQATSLD
+1847 EEATSLD

-1867 NHDLVSHRSRGGTTT
+1867 NHDLVSHGSRTS
-1882 AAAAEL
+1882 AAAGGGGAGDL

-1901 DGYLRSVC
+1901 DGYVRSVC

-1915 DVLGFLSLW
+1915 DVLSFLSLW
-1924 FNHASLPQVQSN
+1924 FNHASLPQVQGN
-1936 AALHAQLL
+1936 AALNAQIL
-1944 QVSPTVWLKV
+1944 QVSPTLWLKV
-1954 IPQIIARLHSRDS
+1954 LPQIIARLHSRDS

-2001 GPDNNATEQLE
+2001 GPDNNTTEQLE

-2024 KEMHQQGRAMVRD
+2024 KEMHHQGRAMVKD

-2084 EQLSHPDTL
+2084 DQLSHPDTL

-2113 EKAASTGNNVYME
+2113 EKAASTGNSVYME

-2134 AVKRMDDQISGMT
+2134 AVKRMDEQISGMA

-2200 LYVNGTDGVLYK
+2200 LYVNGTDGMLYK

-2278 IKDYRVHSKYLSIEV
+2278 IKDYRVHSKYLSIEM

-2423 FRHGCITVMG
+2423 FRHGCITVMS

-2460 ESEDGATATVT
+2460 ESEDGATATVA
-2471 TSVAPSSSMVSADT
+2471 TSVAPSSSMVSTGT
-2485 AVPAGGHFS
+2485 AAPVCGGYS
-2494 QRAAYAAI
+2494 QRAAYTAI

-2510 NAFASRTPM
+2510 SAFASRTPVSRRFM
-2519 SRPFVSRG
+2519 SRG
-2527 GGGGGGRSLRAPQ
+2527 NASLRAPQ
-2540 ASAASSVPA
+2540 ASAASSVPPGTVKGGDVSA
-2549 AAQASTSVKSSAMVS
+2549 KSSDIVS
-2564 NISANQSSEAKR
+2564 NMSPNQTSEAKK

-2589 FANRRATLGGTT
+2589 FDSRRTTLGGTT
-2601 HTTAGLD
+2601 FTAAAFGT
-2608 ASKVDGLE
+2608 AKE
-2616 EDLLSVAESDV
+2616 ERQEGDLLSVDESDTA
-2627 VVPVGNAD
+2627 VPVGSAD

>member
-1 MEVKGSASGS
+1 MVSNSGVGSSHGSGGTS

-17 IGQLRPIFQELET
+17 IGQLRPIFQELESSA
-30 TTPQT
+30 PQT
-35 LPSTILKLE
+35 LSSIILKLE

-56 RNSVKSYTANARVF
+56 RNSIKSYTANARIF
-70 PNWLNAQLRHLFESP
+70 PNWLNAQLRHLFERP
-85 QTQMTGVQVLRALLP
+85 QTHMAGVQVLRALLP

-114 ELLVRCVLDTSD
+114 ELLVRCVLETGD
-126 YQTGLAAGEVWGLLL
+126 YKTALEAGEVWGLLL

-166 GHDEAFLHESS
+166 GHDEVFLRE
-177 DTRRGAGGPSP
+177 DVNQ
-188 MSPLSDATRRG
+188 RG
-199 DDGNG
+199 DDREATARPG
-204 GSSADEE
+204 GSPLVDLSRLGENTPLTDED
-211 LFPHATKLA
+211 LFPEATKLS

-228 VRRVPSTIAPHV
+228 VRRVPSMIAPHV
-240 NNILECLRRAV
+240 NSILECLRRAI
-251 LDTNNLVRVS
+251 LDANKLVRVS
-261 AADALFH
+261 GGDALFH
-268 TLTISYRSTDPS
+268 TLAISYRSADPK
-280 FYSKWQNTFLEDAE
+280 FYSRWQNRFLEDTE
-294 RSITYGSDII
+294 RSVLYGSDIV
-304 LHGCFLAFNAV
+304 LHGCLLAFNAV
-315 LSATATREADG
+315 LSATALREAEG
-326 RSVGFSSQGRKHI
+326 REVGFSNRGRKHI
-339 LQLWVFVNSNLVQT
+339 LQFWAFVNDNLVST
-353 SHNTDVRKEILN
+353 SHNGDVRAEVLN
-365 SLPLLAQYDSA
+365 ALPLLAQYDSI
-376 TFKEISVKEVRAL
+376 TFKEISVKHVRAL
-389 AAVAFGETDGPDE
+389 AEVVFVGTEGTDE
-402 RATVFRVFAQLFTV
+402 RAIVFQVLARLFTV
-416 LPSLVVPLLDYMMKY
+416 LPSLVVPFLDFMMKY
-431 IEASLIPRPN
+431 IEASLTPHPLRG
-441 RDRCPEAVTCFATLS
+441 RCPEAVTCFATLA

-470 LGPLFAGTVTE
+470 LGPLFAGSVTE

-499 TCLSKVLDATKEQ
+499 TCLSKVLEATKAQ
-512 LSRMRNCPRHTRVT
+512 LLRMRNRPRHARAS
-526 SETDHSAIVRNLNSL
+526 SETDHSTIVHNLNSL

-576 LCFKLALSGCTQSPC
+576 LCFKLVLSGCSQSPC

-598 VVHRGREHMGLIN
+598 VIHRGREHVGLVN
-611 TVIKKLVGAAVADT
+611 TVIRKLVSAAVADT
-625 ESDIRLYTLEHLTR
+625 ESDIRLHTLEHLTA
-639 EYDYTLALQEIC
+639 EFDYSLALQSIC

-665 IAAVRLLGRLSSR
+665 IAATRLLGRLSSR
-678 NPSCILPMLRRVMV
+678 NPSCILPMLRCVMV
-692 QCVADI
+692 QCIMDI
-698 RLFQVPKRQ
+698 QLFHAPKRQ
-707 EQAAAV
+707 EQAAVV

-718 EAAPAMVRPYISSLL
+718 ESAPAMARPYISSLL
-733 QDCVQRL
+733 QDCVMRL
-740 QEDNQQVPVLTALL
+740 QEENKPVPVITALL
-754 SLVGKLARYAEGD
+754 SLVGKLARYAEGN

-788 IQKKLEAIRALGDII
+788 IQKKIEAIRTLGDII
-803 RTTKD
+803 RTTKY
-808 VDVYETNPELLRV
+808 VDVYETNPELLSV

-846 IGAVDPVRA
+846 IGAIDPVRA

-860 HLRDNGLSSG
+860 DLRDGGLSSSG
-870 AATTP
+870 AAAP
-875 TSSLQLLTSRSEE
+875 AALQYSSSRGEE
-888 AIVQNVVR
+888 AVVQNVVK

-919 ANTLSLKEASNGCLT
+919 ANTLSLKEAASGCLT
-934 PMYREIIQT
+934 PMYRDILQT
-943 VLQQITL
+943 VLQRITL

-958 LGVMTRI
+958 LRVMTRI

-970 QYIRPY
+970 QHIRPY
-976 LDDLITTCIG
+976 MGELIATCVD
-986 FIVSAE
+986 FLPAAE
-992 RGVLVEVLCLLSEL
+992 RGVLVEILCLLSEM
-1006 RRSLREEFRPSLS
+1006 RRSLREEFCPSLS
-1019 LVLPPLIQ
+1019 LVLPPLLQ
-1027 TVQADAAHAGE
+1027 TVQADAAHSSE
-1038 PVFAFLVEMGHLL
+1038 PVFAFLVDMGHLL
-1051 DDYLHN
+1051 DDHLHN
-1057 AVPCVCEVAGNPAYP
+1057 VVPCACEVASNPAYP
-1072 VPCRAAAVDA
+1072 VACRAAAVDA

-1088 RLPRLVFHASRCVHC
+1088 RLPHLVFHASRCMHC
-1103 LCRVLKEMEG
+1103 LCRVLREMESH
-1113 VPLDVVVP
+1113 PLLFVH
-1121 QQPGGAG
+1121 QPRGSADTAHRRPVAELAAGGG
-1128 SNGRL
+1128 
-1133 GSPSYPATTVAT
+1133 T
-1145 VAGPAPSTTVDSG
+1145 
-1158 STSAAAA
+1158 AA
-1165 ADARTFVAVTLDA
+1165 ADVRTFVAVTLDA
-1178 VRNVARNLGSDFEK
+1178 VRDVSRNLGSDFEK
-1192 YTPMVFPLLDAYGE
+1192 YTPLVFPLLEAYGE
-1206 DGKDVK
+1206 DGQEVK
-1212 SFVLSTLRSGGR
+1212 SSILSALRTNGR
-1224 VVAPEHSQAEDE
+1224 VEAPESTQEQEAE
-1236 AAAARYRVNTQQLAQ
+1236 AAARYRVNTQELTQ
-1251 RRKTALADNFAQ
+1251 RRKAALEDNFAQ
-1263 LRSILVARDRETE
+1263 LRSVLVARDRVTE
-1276 EEWNSWLK
+1276 EEWNMWLK

-1328 EPRTKETVR
+1328 APKTKDLVRT
-1337 SLLGVVLRSEHVP
+1337 LLGNVLRSDRVP

-1383 LLFDLKTLMG
+1383 LLFDLKTLME

-1418 YERSVMRGQAHPL
+1418 YERNVMRGQVHPL
-1431 LAEDWAKLL
+1431 LPEEWSRLL

-1467 HNFSFLTGKPP
+1467 RNFSFLTGKPP
-1478 SELPRM
+1478 SELPLM
-1484 MDAQLFEK
+1484 MDAQLLEK

-1502 YEKGLQAEPNKF
+1502 YEKGLQEEPNKF
-1514 SNMAGLMRS
+1514 SNMVGFMRS
-1523 LDNLGDFGRLLES
+1523 LDNLGDYGRLLES
-1536 WKLFFPRITRKEAAE
+1536 WKLFHPHITRKEASE

-1564 RWDDMETITAYMTD
+1564 CWEDMEKITAYMTD
-1578 DGYVGTTAVFY
+1578 DGYIGTTAVFY
-1589 RAVLATHKRQFHG
+1589 RAVLATHKLQFHD
-1602 AVPIIQNCRK
+1602 AVPLIQNCRK

-1637 QLSELEEFAFVAD
+1637 QLSELEELAFVAD

-1672 GWPGTLADHT
+1672 GWPGTLANHT
-1682 LVIPPSQE
+1682 LVIPLGQE
-1690 LDMWLRFVTLS
+1690 LEMWLRFVSLS
-1701 RVHGRER
+1701 RVHGRDR
-1708 TSRDILFDLLGER
+1708 TSRDILFELLGKR
-1721 TIGAALEQDRLP
+1721 SIAAALEQPRLP
-1733 QPTIALAAFQHV
+1733 QPPIALATCQHF
-1745 YEMQEREKAVE
+1745 YDINERERAVE
-1756 MLDTYLKKMEKAEAA
+1756 LLETYLKKMDQ
-1771 VGATPAT
+1771 
-1778 AAPTASTILAT
+1778 AAPSLPDT
-1789 NSTNTAPAAHP
+1789 
-1800 GSSNSSSSS
+1800 GD

-1818 SKLASW
+1818 AKLASW
-1824 LFTLAK
+1824 LFTVAK
-1830 KKHSLDTD
+1830 KKRHNMDAH
-1838 YRNYIRHHL
+1838 YREYIRHHL
-1847 EQATSLD
+1847 EKATSLD
-1854 STNGSIWHTWARF
+1854 STNGRIWHTWARF
-1867 NHDLVSHRSRGGTTT
+1867 NHDLVTHRSRG
-1882 AAAAEL
+1882 AASDVH
-1888 RREEHVNHIVAAM
+1888 RDEHVEHIVAAM
-1901 DGYLRSVC
+1901 DGYIRSVS

-1915 DVLGFLSLW
+1915 DMLGFLSLW
-1924 FNHASLPQVQSN
+1924 FIHAALPQVQDN
-1936 AALHAQLL
+1936 VTLQAEIL

-1954 IPQIIARLHSRDS
+1954 IPQIIARLHSRDA
-1967 VVSESVFHLLTIV
+1967 VVSESVFQLLTIV

-1989 YSLNVTLNSSVQ
+1989 YSLNVTLNSSVRSAE
-2001 GPDNNATEQLE
+2001 NNTAEQME

-2024 KEMHQQGRAMVRD
+2024 KEMHNNGRMMVKD

-2070 KNAHNVFQSLQPLL
+2070 KNAHSVFLALQPLL
-2084 EQLSHPDTL
+2084 EHLSHPNTL

-2101 FGELLSGACEYV
+2101 FGDLLSGACECV
-2113 EKAASTGNNVYME
+2113 EKALSTGNNVYME

-2134 AVKRMDDQISGMT
+2134 AVKRMDEQINGMT

-2154 SPRLTQSGK
+2154 SPRLIQSGK

-2169 PGQYSESGVYPCI
+2169 PGQYNDTGVYPRI
-2182 ASFQNTLKVMN
+2182 SSFQSTLKVMN

-2200 LYVNGTDGVLYK
+2200 LYMTGTDGVLYK

-2263 GLVGWVDNCDTLHQL
+2263 GLVGWVDHCDTLHQL

-2324 TDLANSLWMR
+2324 ADLANSLWMR

-2372 MVHSFSGRV
+2372 MIHSFSGRV

-2460 ESEDGATATVT
+2460 ESEDGAVASAVVA
-2471 TSVAPSSSMVSADT
+2471 SAAPSSS
-2485 AVPAGGHFS
+2485 VPSIAAPAPLSHYS

-2510 NAFASRTPM
+2510 TAFPSLTPASRLSVPC
-2519 SRPFVSRG
+2519 
-2527 GGGGGGRSLRAPQ
+2527 GRSLRAPQ
-2540 ASAASSVPA
+2540 ASVASRVRASPPLASSS
-2549 AAQASTSVKSSAMVS
+2549 QSSDILSNMSV
-2564 NISANQSSEAKR
+2564 NHTSEAKK
-2576 VVSRIREKLEGRE
+2576 VVNRIREKLEGRE
-2589 FANRRATLGGTT
+2589 FAGWQLQANALSHAAGGVGVAMKEGAGEEPMTSARLGS
-2601 HTTAGLD
+2601 A
-2608 ASKVDGLE
+2608 ASAASMASGE
-2616 EDLLSVAESDV
+2616 
-2627 VVPVGNAD
+2627 

-2641 AQVSRLILEAT
+2641 AQVTRLISEAT

>member
-1 MEVKGSASGS
+1 MESKSGVGS
-11 SNRHPL
+11 SNASGGTNSDRHPL
-17 IGQLRPIFQELET
+17 IGQLRPIFQELESS
-30 TTPQT
+30 TPQT
-35 LPSTILKLE
+35 LPSIILKLE
-44 YVIEEEKDALFH
+44 YVIEEEKDTLFH
-56 RNSVKSYTANARVF
+56 RNFIKSYTANARIF
-70 PNWLNAQLRHLFESP
+70 PNWLNAQLRHLFEQP
-85 QTQMTGVQVLRALLP
+85 QTHRAGVQVLRALLP

-105 LNEMTKLFS
+105 LNELTKFFS
-114 ELLVRCVLDTSD
+114 ELLVHCVLETSD
-126 YQTGLAAGEVWGLLL
+126 HETALEAGEVWGLLL
-141 NNGSSVVEGI
+141 SNGSSVIEGI
-151 INNCLQFSL
+151 INNCLHFSL

-166 GHDEAFLHESS
+166 GHDEAFLNEVASL
-177 DTRRGAGGPSP
+177 RGIKKGTTDPLAVSP
-188 MSPLSDATRRG
+188 MVDTSRQGERVTLT
-199 DDGNG
+199 
-204 GSSADEE
+204 EE
-211 LFPHATKLA
+211 NLFPTATKLS

-228 VRRVPSTIAPHV
+228 VRRVPSIIAPHV
-240 NNILECLRRAV
+240 NNIIECLRRAI
-251 LDTNNLVRVS
+251 LDANRLVRVS
-261 AADALFH
+261 GGEALFH
-268 TLTISYRSTDPS
+268 TLIIAYRSTD
-280 FYSKWQNTFLEDAE
+280 FNLYSRWQNTFLEDAE
-294 RSITYGSDII
+294 RSVLYGSDSV
-304 LHGCFLAFNAV
+304 LHGCLLAFNSV
-315 LSATATREADG
+315 LSATASREAEG
-326 RSVGFSSQGRKHI
+326 RAVGFSNQGRKHI
-339 LQLWVFVNSNLVQT
+339 LKFWTFVNNNLVRT
-353 SHNTDVRKEILN
+353 SHSSDVRGEVFNAI
-365 SLPLLAQYDSA
+365 PLLAQYDST
-376 TFKEISVKEVRAL
+376 TFKEISVKRVRAL
-389 AAVAFGETDGPDE
+389 AAVVFVGTEGTDE
-402 RATVFRVFAQLFTV
+402 RAMVFQMFARLFTV
-416 LPSLVVPLLDYMMKY
+416 LPSLVVPFLDFMMKY
-431 IEASLIPRPN
+431 IESSLTPRPF

-456 GVEPNAVRPFLRHL
+456 SVEPNAVRPFLRHL
-470 LGPLFAGTVTE
+470 LGPLFAGLVTE

-499 TCLSKVLDATKEQ
+499 TCLSKVLEATKQQ
-512 LSRMRNCPRHTRVT
+512 LLRMRNWPRHASGS
-526 SETDHSAIVRNLNSL
+526 SETDHSVIVRNLNSL
-541 GSLDFTGYSTL
+541 SSLDFTGYSTL

-576 LCFKLALSGCTQSPC
+576 LCFKLVLSGCSQSPC
-591 ERTDVGV
+591 ERTAVGV
-598 VVHRGREHMGLIN
+598 VIHRGREHIGLVN
-611 TVIKKLVGAAVADT
+611 TVIRKLVSAAVADT
-625 ESDIRLYTLEHLTR
+625 ESDIRLHTLEHLSA
-639 EYDYTLALQEIC
+639 EFDYSLALQDIC
-651 TALFPALHDHHQNR
+651 TALFPSLHDHHPNR

-678 NPSCILPMLRRVMV
+678 NPSCILPMLRCVMV
-692 QCVADI
+692 QCIMDI
-698 RLFQVPKRQ
+698 QLFHAPKRQ

-718 EAAPAMVRPYISSLL
+718 ESAPVMARPYISSLL
-733 QDCVQRL
+733 QGCVKRL
-740 QEDNQQVPVLTALL
+740 QDEKKPVPVITALL
-754 SLVGKLARYAEGD
+754 SLLGKLARYAEGD

-773 AIRPCVIRHILDSSS
+773 AVRPCVIRHILDSSS
-788 IQKKLEAIRALGDII
+788 IQKKIEAIRALGDII

-860 HLRDNGLSSG
+860 HLRDGGLYSSG
-870 AATTP
+870 AA
-875 TSSLQLLTSRSEE
+875 SSAVLQLSSSRGEE
-888 AIVQNVVR
+888 AIAQNVVKS
-896 NVLGVLQ
+896 VLGVLQ

-919 ANTLSLKEASNGCLT
+919 ANTLSLKEAASGCLI
-934 PMYREIIQT
+934 PLHRDILQT
-943 VLQQITL
+943 VLQQIKL

-958 LGVMTRI
+958 LGVLTRI

-970 QYIRPY
+970 QQVRPY
-976 LDDLITTCIG
+976 LDELITTCISFLPTG
-986 FIVSAE
+986 D
-992 RGVLVEVLCLLSEL
+992 RGVLVEILCVLNEL

-1019 LVLPPLIQ
+1019 LVLPSLIQ
-1027 TVQADAAHAGE
+1027 TVQADAAHASE
-1038 PVFAFLVEMGHLL
+1038 PVFAFFVEMGHLL

-1057 AVPCVCEVAGNPAYP
+1057 VVPCVCEVASNPAYP
-1072 VPCRAAAVDA
+1072 VACRAAAADA
-1082 IRHFAR
+1082 IRNFAR

-1103 LCRVLKEMEG
+1103 LCRVLKEMESH
-1113 VPLDVVVP
+1113 PLLLT
-1121 QQPGGAG
+1121 QQRRCA
-1128 SNGRL
+1128 
-1133 GSPSYPATTVAT
+1133 AEVAT
-1145 VAGPAPSTTVDSG
+1145 GASG
-1158 STSAAAA
+1158 TSANVC
-1165 ADARTFVAVTLDA
+1165 TFVAVALDA
-1178 VRNVARNLGSDFEK
+1178 VRNVSRNLGSDFEK
-1192 YTPMVFPLLDAYGE
+1192 YTPLVFPLLHAYGE
-1206 DGKDVK
+1206 DGQEVK
-1212 SFVLSTLRSGGR
+1212 SFVLSTLRTSGR
-1224 VVAPEHSQAEDE
+1224 VAAPESSE
-1236 AAAARYRVNTQQLAQ
+1236 AQEEEAAARYGVNTQQFVQ
-1251 RRKTALADNFAQ
+1251 RRKAALEDNFAQ
-1263 LRSILVARDRETE
+1263 LRGVLVARDRETE

-1284 QLAVELLRSS
+1284 HLAVELLRSS
-1294 PSNAH
+1294 PSSAH
-1299 GFAFALAQLHEPF
+1299 AFAFALAQLHEPF
-1312 ARHMLHSAFA
+1312 ARDMLHSAFA

-1337 SLLGVVLRSEHVP
+1337 ALLGNVLRSDRVP

-1383 LLFDLKTLMG
+1383 LLFDLKTLME

-1407 VEIQFYEATYE
+1407 VEIQFHEATYE
-1418 YERSVMRGQAHPL
+1418 YERNVMRGQVHPL
-1431 LAEDWAKLL
+1431 PPEEWGRLL
-1440 QWCEKSIYLCNLLGL
+1440 QWCEKSIYLGNLLGL

-1467 HNFSFLTGKPP
+1467 RNFSFLTGKPS
-1478 SELPRM
+1478 SELPLM

-1502 YEKGLQAEPNKF
+1502 YEKGLQTEPNKL
-1514 SNMAGLMRS
+1514 SNMVGLMRS
-1523 LDNLGDFGRLLES
+1523 LDNLGDYGRLLES
-1536 WKLFFPRITRKEAAE
+1536 WKLFYPRIARKEAAE

-1564 RWDDMETITAYMTD
+1564 CWDDMEKITAYMTD

-1589 RAVLATHKRQFHG
+1589 RAVLATHKGQFHD
-1602 AVPIIQNCRK
+1602 AVPVIQNCRK

-1682 LVIPPSQE
+1682 LVIPLERE
-1690 LDMWLRFVTLS
+1690 LEMWLRFVSLS
-1701 RVHGRER
+1701 RVHGRDR
-1708 TSRDILFDLLGER
+1708 TSRDILFELLGNQ
-1721 TIGAALEQDRLP
+1721 TMTAALEQPRLP
-1733 QPTIALAAFQHV
+1733 QPPIALAACQHL
-1745 YEMQEREKAVE
+1745 YDMNEREKATE
-1756 MLDTYLKKMEKAEAA
+1756 QLETYLKKVDAA
-1771 VGATPAT
+1771 AFSLLDG
-1778 AAPTASTILAT
+1778 
-1789 NSTNTAPAAHP
+1789 
-1800 GSSNSSSSS
+1800 GD

-1818 SKLASW
+1818 AKLASW
-1824 LFTLAK
+1824 LFAMSK
-1830 KKHSLDTD
+1830 KKRQSVDTHH
-1838 YRNYIRHHL
+1838 REYIRHHL
-1847 EQATSLD
+1847 ERATSLD
-1854 STNGSIWHTWARF
+1854 STNGTIWHTWARF
-1867 NHDLVSHRSRGGTTT
+1867 NHDLVIHRSRGT
-1882 AAAAEL
+1882 ASEL
-1888 RREEHVNHIVAAM
+1888 HRDEYVNHIVAAM
-1901 DGYLRSVC
+1901 DGYVRSVSS
-1909 FSQELE
+1909 SQELE
-1915 DVLGFLSLW
+1915 DMLGFLSLW
-1924 FNHASLPQVQSN
+1924 FIHAALPKVQEN
-1936 AALHAQLL
+1936 AALQAEIL

-1954 IPQIIARLHSRDS
+1954 IPQIIARLHSRDA
-1967 VVSESVFHLLTIV
+1967 VVSESVFQLLAIV

-1989 YSLNVTLNSSVQ
+1989 YNLNVTLNSSVQ
-2001 GPDNNATEQLE
+2001 GAESNTAEQME
-2012 RKQAAQ
+2012 RKKAAQ

-2024 KEMHQQGRAMVRD
+2024 KEMHHDGHTMVKD

-2070 KNAHNVFQSLQPLL
+2070 KNAHNVFLALQPLL

-2093 AESHFVAE
+2093 AESHFVVE
-2101 FGELLSGACEYV
+2101 FGELLGGACEYV
-2113 EKAASTGNNVYME
+2113 EKAASTGSNIYME

-2134 AVKRMDDQISGMT
+2134 AVKRLDEQINSMS

-2154 SPRLTQSGK
+2154 SPRLMQCGK

-2169 PGQYSESGVYPCI
+2169 PGQYNETGVYPRI

-2200 LYVNGTDGVLYK
+2200 LYMTGTDGFLYK

-2233 VNTLLEKHSA
+2233 VNALLEKHSA

-2263 GLVGWVDNCDTLHQL
+2263 GLVGWVDHCDTLHQL
-2278 IKDYRVHSKYLSIEV
+2278 IKDYRVHSKYLSIEM

-2334 APSAESWLDR
+2334 APSAEAWLDR

-2372 MVHSFSGRV
+2372 MIHSFSGRV

-2460 ESEDGATATVT
+2460 ELEDEATASAAVV
-2471 TSVAPSSSMVSADT
+2471 SAVPSSRMRSADT
-2485 AVPAGGHFS
+2485 PAPLSGHP
-2494 QRAAYAAI
+2494 QRPAYAAL

-2510 NAFASRTPM
+2510 TAFASRTP
-2519 SRPFVSRG
+2519 VSRSMAQCVG
-2527 GGGGGGRSLRAPQ
+2527 SFRPPQ
-2540 ASAASSVPA
+2540 V
-2549 AAQASTSVKSSAMVS
+2549 ASTSSAPALSPPPVASNHSSDLLS
-2564 NISANQSSEAKR
+2564 NMSVNHASEAKK
-2576 VVSRIREKLEGRE
+2576 VVNRIREKLEGRE
-2589 FANRRATLGGTT
+2589 FAGWQLQASTSER
-2601 HTTAGLD
+2601 TAGG
-2608 ASKVDGLE
+2608 VG
-2616 EDLLSVAESDV
+2616 VAVNNDSTESPTV
-2627 VVPVGNAD
+2627 SSRQGRAVLAAPTTSSE

-2641 AQVSRLILEAT
+2641 AQVTRLISEAT